1 MKKYSPACH
10 FANFQILKNR
20 CEMAV
25 VCEMA
30 VDPSG
35 KLRNGSGSGICE
47 MAGDREFKPQFI
59 EGVSKILVFG
69 MSLNIISSTFSIHK
83 KKSNLFFLNKSI
95 FSTTMFLQKRKRE
108 SYTNLEQKLW
118 LVKHRE
124 ENKKISLARIA
135 MDFSAEFNRP
145 ISISGISRIISQKDE
160 LLALSNADP
169 EIETKRVKKMV
180 SLDRAQFE
188 SDLQKLLVKIYNR
201 EEF

>member
-1 MKKYSPACH
+1 
-10 FANFQILKNR
+10 
-20 CEMAV
+20 
-25 VCEMA
+25 
-30 VDPSG
+30 
-35 KLRNGSGSGICE
+35 
-47 MAGDREFKPQFI
+47 
-59 EGVSKILVFG
+59 
-69 MSLNIISSTFSIHK
+69 
-83 KKSNLFFLNKSI
+83 
-95 FSTTMFLQKRKRE
+95 MFLQKRKRE

-180 SLDRAQFE
+180 SLNRTQFE
-188 SDLQKLLVKIYNR
+188 SDLKKLLEKKYITEKSFLLSFQMLFIDNTMVGIANL
-201 EEF
+201 